1 MSETV
6 RFVLGLAVVA
16 VAIVLV
22 ARKIDV
28 RLVLF
33 LGALALGG
41 LAGDVTPIVRIFL
54 QTLSNEQ
61 FVLPICTAMGF
72 AQVLRH
78 SGCDQH
84 LIHLLVRPIRT
95 VRPLLI
101 PGAVLIGFIVNA
113 SVISQASTAVAVGTV
128 LVPLLR
134 SARLTP
140 VTIGSALLLGSS
152 LGGELVNP
160 GAPELNTVASE
171 VKRVTGVKEFDST
184 MVVEH
189 VWPLLLVQLAI
200 ATGLFWLISA
210 RADRQAAPDEP
221 IEETATESKFRINLF
236 KAVVPVVP
244 LVLLMTIG
252 PPLELLTIPRRWLV
266 VQGQG
271 GEFGTRLIGAS
282 MLFGTALAALA
293 SPRKATDAARV
304 FFEGAGLALTRIVSV
319 IVTAQCFGEGI
330 KQLHL
335 EQPIR
340 ELIAVRPELV
350 WLVSAGVTLAFA
362 ALCGS
367 GMAATQT
374 LYGLYINSEMSLG
387 LMLPVGAVTS
397 IAAAAGRTMTPVA
410 AVVLTSAE
418 LADSKPLTIARRVVA
433 PLLAAT
439 VITVLVAWYRG
450 S

>member
-1 MSETV
+1 MSETATL
-6 RFVLGLAVVA
+6 VLGVAVVA
-16 VAIVLV
+16 AAIVLV
-22 ARKIDV
+22 ARQYDV
-28 RLVLF
+28 RLILI
-33 LGALALGG
+33 LAALALGG
-41 LAGDVTPIVRIFL
+41 LAGDVTPIVRTFL
-54 QTLSNEQ
+54 ITLSNEQ

-72 AQVLRH
+72 AHVLRH

-84 LIHLLVRPIRT
+84 LIHLLIRPIRS

-101 PGAVLIGFIVNA
+101 PGAVVIGFIVNA

-140 VTIGSALLLGSS
+140 ITIGAALLLGAS
-152 LGGELVNP
+152 LGGELINP
-160 GAPELNTVASE
+160 GAPELNTVANE

-184 MVVEH
+184 MAVEH
-189 VWPLLLVQLAI
+189 VWPLLLVQLVV
-200 ATGLFWLISA
+200 ATGLFWIISA
-210 RADRQAAPDEP
+210 RAERQTADDEKT
-221 IEETATESKFRINLF
+221 EETTTENDFRINLF
-236 KAVVPVVP
+236 KAIVPVVP
-244 LVLLMTIG
+244 LVLLMIVG
-252 PPLELLTIPRRWLV
+252 QPLELLVVPRRWLV
-266 VQGQG
+266 VQGQA

-282 MLFGTALAALA
+282 MLFGTGLAALA
-293 SPRKATDAARV
+293 TPRKAPDAARV

-340 ELIAVRPELV
+340 DLIAVRPDLV
-350 WLVSAGVTLAFA
+350 WLLSAGVTLAFA

-387 LMLPVGAVTS
+387 LMLPVGATTS

-418 LADSKPLTIARRVVA
+418 LTDSKPLAIARRVAV
-433 PLLAAT
+433 PLLLAT
-439 VITVLVAWYRG
+439 FVTVMVAWYRG
-450 S
+450 G